1 MPADIH
7 LIKAEGAYE
16 RVPAKGQNGLQFP
29 VERYLPP
36 KDFINFDDEL
46 KYRTKLLHMARN
58 SNRTTLC
65 LRCGIPTGQHPKD
78 ICFCQWCGCRADDI
92 HPDLVSASTRTW
104 SLCFQEALK
113 LVPTLL
119 QECPWIY
126 ASVSFWKSKLVITDP
141 ASGER
146 SSDWV
151 PVNVQIQPTK
161 EEQAFLALENP
172 IFLDFP
178 RAREG
183 RNLVVPDGA
192 NMMHP
197 VLMPRKLKI
206 QELNRGEKRQHEDG
220 DEASERPNR
229 RLFVVGSDK
238 HVELKDELFRELK
251 DTLFRELK
259 DKLFHELSRMREKIA
274 RLSYEVTELR
284 ALTEMNREN
293 QFPSR
298 PPIRQYGGFS
308 PSRSEYREDTSP
320 YSSNP
325 RRQGD
330 RSSQLGNHVIIIMY
344 SHRSSDRQ
352 RHTPSR
358 HESPPNRP
366 SQSYRSTWSHESH
379 ENPQYWDVP
388 SGNYS
393 PWRYAQHGTQLTI
406 SVIII
411 TTSEAGFPAR
421 LFHMIDMRSILRE
434 HVHLIEAIILSRKD
448 PRDPSYYEEDFYARG
463 RDRYARE
470 HDHSPRR
477 ILPSRYKS
485 GHTRTHEDSSF
496 SREVGPLQHRPETLP
511 STQAVD
517 DYLSRQL
524 ESRLR
529 SIFEEI
535 VAKRAARIATEASE
549 TRSSSPQSQTPVAA
563 TISEKGH
570 DEQAATTPHVVPRS
584 KTPAEIYEHMQE

>member
-1 MPADIH
+1 MLTALD
-7 LIKAEGAYE
+7 
-16 RVPAKGQNGLQFP
+16 GLRFP

-183 RNLVVPDGA
+183 RNMVVPDGA

-220 DEASERPNR
+220 DEASERPTR

-259 DKLFHELSRMREKIA
+259 DELFHELSRMREKTA

-284 ALTEMNREN
+284 ALTGMNREN

-330 RSSQLGNHVIIIMY
+330 RSSQLGNQYDEHRDRFSANSGLYRPTQQQSPPHPTRGDGRPFPVDSSYQDNSSMNRRSVY
-344 SHRSSDRQ
+344 HRQQHRSSQSDRPMSDKMLPVPHGQERVPWTTIGAGTRLLNEQ
-352 RHTPSR
+352 RLQSTSKAVVYATREQQSSLATCIKREYSAEPRWLEKPSR
-358 HESPPNRP
+358 GSEYGRMENRGTLAQQRNDRINRDQASRRSPPR
-366 SQSYRSTWSHESH
+366 
-379 ENPQYWDVP
+379 
-388 SGNYS
+388 
-393 PWRYAQHGTQLTI
+393 
-406 SVIII
+406 
-411 TTSEAGFPAR
+411 
-421 LFHMIDMRSILRE
+421 
-434 HVHLIEAIILSRKD
+434 RKD
-448 PRDPSYYEEDFYARG
+448 QYPSNERNG
-463 RDRYARE
+463 
-470 HDHSPRR
+470 
-477 ILPSRYKS
+477 LN
-485 GHTRTHEDSSF
+485 
-496 SREVGPLQHRPETLP
+496 
-511 STQAVD
+511 
-517 DYLSRQL
+517 
-524 ESRLR
+524 
-529 SIFEEI
+529 
-535 VAKRAARIATEASE
+535 
-549 TRSSSPQSQTPVAA
+549 
-563 TISEKGH
+563 
-570 DEQAATTPHVVPRS
+570 
-584 KTPAEIYEHMQE
+584 